1 MSCQKRTCVCL
12 NISRPENLELFFP
25 CVSERNKD
33 TRCPKG
39 LPEMLITTDGLAA
52 GKAEEL
58 ATHFGHSRTSLY
70 SCLMLNSSCATSFS
84 VILPETCTFFSKI
97 IACCDILEQ
106 RINCTLQIKDSI
118 YIHTFRS
125 CIFSSGVRHFFPGWP
140 GPLQNE
146 QKIKEHFGHCALL
159 SSSSMQPITQF
170 GQ

>member
-1 MSCQKRTCVCL
+1 M
-12 NISRPENLELFFP
+12 
-25 CVSERNKD
+25 RNKD

-118 YIHTFRS
+118 YTYIPFGAVSFPQELDT
-125 CIFSSGVRHFFPGWP
+125 SSLDDKAPYRT
-140 GPLQNE
+140 NRR
-146 QKIKEHFGHCALL
+146 
-159 SSSSMQPITQF
+159 
-170 GQ
+170 